1 MSDNIEN
8 PRDDNENEDRNNI
21 FLYNNEISNEGSD
34 SCNVLC
40 LFLFF
45 LSLFFIMIISAD
57 NNTAHTFSSTANNNN
72 NNNNDN
78 NDNNNINS
86 NNSINSNIKNNKNY
100 INNNNNHSNYNNNN
114 FDNDPSIKYR
124 KNNNIYKDN
133 INDEFLKK
141 EDNDNIMNNMLD
153 NILIQC
159 LHFKGVYK
167 IRNKNNNNISDGT
180 FEAKLVTLKLALN
193 NVTKSYI
200 FFYFNPYD
208 NNNINDNIHILNEIP
223 KQYKYLGFN
232 GININKEN
240 RYIFNGE
247 GYNISTFCQLKNN
260 VKKKN
265 QAYKYAHTNIY
276 NNNNNIN
283 GINGINDKC
292 FCNYTINMNQYINK
306 YESVSLREVDES
318 YLYSLKGYILDEQE
332 YYKNYLQNEYIKL
345 YKNYISYIQKY
356 YYTHYTDKENLIHF
370 HSLGNTNEEIIKHQ
384 SKVASG
390 KQNDKELSY
399 VTLKNVKH
407 ESGTI
412 PNQNTEGEY
421 TSNMDNNDGNN
432 KNNDG
437 NNKNNDGNN
446 KTYDEHSKNYDE
458 DNKNYDEHSK
468 NYDEHSKNYDEDN
481 KNYDEDNKNYDEH
494 SKNYDEENKNYDED
508 NKNMNEQVTNAD
520 YDGYIYSNNCN
531 LLISFEGIDID
542 KKYISTKV
550 LNFSIVFNIKSIIEI
565 SLFWSQIGTS
575 GSIPGASRISL
586 ISICLNSLIDIFES
600 LLLLY
605 EVLLSKLLLIHFI
618 LMILLKFLLFTIMEV
633 RYVLIVWKANHQ
645 HEVNEGWEHMQRK
658 LSKLYKY
665 YYGSIFLLILLFYY
679 VFPFFPYILLILYL
693 CWLPQILLDI
703 WRGQRNS
710 VDIKFVFILS
720 LCRLYLPIY
729 IYLYPHNIFQL
740 DTFSQLIDTS
750 NTMFSILVIFIVF
763 IQCIYMFLQRIYG
776 PRYFV
781 NIDLLPHVHNY
792 YKTIDVNFEAGI
804 PECVICMYDIVLK
817 PNKYCVTPCYHIFHE
832 KCLQQWM
839 DIKLECPT
847 CRGPLPNFS

>member
-8 PRDDNENEDRNNI
+8 PRDDNENENEDRNNI

-57 NNTAHTFSSTANNNN
+57 NNTAHTFSSTVSNNNNNNSNNNN
-72 NNNNDN
+72 NNNNN
-78 NDNNNINS
+78 SNS
-86 NNSINSNIKNNKNY
+86 NNNNN
-100 INNNNNHSNYNNNN
+100 NNNNNHINNSNNSNHSSYNNNV
-114 FDNDPSIKYR
+114 DEDPSIKYR
-124 KNNNIYKDN
+124 KNNYIYNDS

-141 EDNDNIMNNMLD
+141 EDNDKVMNDILD

-167 IRNKNNNNISDGT
+167 IINKKNNIKEDININIIEDEKNNDIENIKYKKKKNDKISDGT
-180 FEAKLVTLKLALN
+180 FEAKLITLKLALN

-208 NNNINDNIHILNEIP
+208 NKNNNDNISIRNDIP
-223 KQYKYLGFN
+223 KQYKYIGFN

-240 RYIFNGE
+240 RYIFNGQ
-247 GYNISTFCQLKNN
+247 GYNISTFCQVKNN
-260 VKKKN
+260 VNKKN
-265 QAYKYAHTNIY
+265 DTYKYIYKNIY
-276 NNNNNIN
+276 NNNNNIV
-283 GINGINDKC
+283 INDNC
-292 FCNYTINMNQYINK
+292 LCNYTININQYINK
-306 YESVSLREVDES
+306 YKSVSLREVDES

-345 YKNYISYIQKY
+345 YKNYMSYIQNFY
-356 YYTHYTDKENLIHF
+356 HTHYMDKENIIHS
-370 HSLGNTNEEIIKHQ
+370 HSLGNINEEIIKHQ
-384 SKVASG
+384 SKLESL
-390 KQNDKELSY
+390 KENDKELSY
-399 VTLKNVKH
+399 VTLKNVKY
-407 ESGTI
+407 ENSTI
-412 PNQNTEGEY
+412 PNHNIESEY
-421 TSNMDNNDGNN
+421 TSNINNKERNN
-432 KNNDG
+432 KNND
-437 NNKNNDGNN
+437 NNND
-446 KTYDEHSKNYDE
+446 NYDNNNNNNN
-458 DNKNYDEHSK
+458 DNDNNHNNNNNIDNYNNNDDDH
-468 NYDEHSKNYDEDN
+468 
-481 KNYDEDNKNYDEH
+481 
-494 SKNYDEENKNYDED
+494 
-508 NKNMNEQVTNAD
+508 VTNAHF
-520 YDGYIYSNNCN
+520 DGYIYSNNCN
-531 LLISFEGIDID
+531 LVISLEGTDID

-550 LNFSIVFNIKSIIEI
+550 LNFSVLFNIKSIIEI

-633 RYVLIVWKANHQ
+633 RYVLIVWKANNQ

-665 YYGSIFLLILLFYY
+665 YYGSIFLLILIFYY
-679 VFPFFPYILLILYL
+679 IFPIFPYILLILYL

-710 VDIKFVFILS
+710 IDIKFVFILS

-763 IQCIYMFLQRIYG
+763 IQLIYMLLQRIYG

-792 YKTIDVNFEAGI
+792 YKTIDVNFEVGI

>member
-1 MSDNIEN
+1 MSENIEN
-8 PRDDNENEDRNNI
+8 ARDDNENEDRNEDSNNI
-21 FLYNNEISNEGSD
+21 FLYNNVISNEGGD

-45 LSLFFIMIISAD
+45 LSLFFIMIMSAD
-57 NNTAHTFSSTANNNN
+57 NNTAHTFASTANNNN
-72 NNNNDN
+72 NNS
-78 NDNNNINS
+78 NNNINS
-86 NNSINSNIKNNKNY
+86 NNNNNSNSNH
-100 INNNNNHSNYNNNN
+100 NNNHSNINNHSSYNNNN
-114 FDNDPSIKYR
+114 DDDPSFKYQ
-124 KNNNIYKDN
+124 NSDYIYNDN
-133 INDEFLKK
+133 FNDDEFLKN
-141 EDNDNIMNNMLD
+141 EENDKVMNDMLD

-167 IRNKNNNNISDGT
+167 IKNKKNKKNNIKEDIMFDIIEEDKNKDIENINSKKKIKNKNEQISHGT
-180 FEAKLVTLKLALN
+180 LEAKLVTLKLALN
-193 NVTKSYI
+193 NITKSYI

-208 NNNINDNIHILNEIP
+208 NKNNNDKISIRNDIP
-223 KQYKYLGFN
+223 KQYKYIGFN

-240 RYIFNGE
+240 RYIFNGQ
-247 GYNISTFCQLKNN
+247 GYNISTFCQIKNDI
-260 VKKKN
+260 KKKN
-265 QAYKYAHTNIY
+265 DTYKYGYTNIY
-276 NNNNNIN
+276 NNNNNNNNI
-283 GINGINDKC
+283 GVNDNC
-292 FCNYTINMNQYINK
+292 LCNYTININQYINK

-332 YYKNYLQNEYIKL
+332 YYKNFLQNEYIKL
-345 YKNYISYIQKY
+345 YKNYIDNIQKY
-356 YYTHYTDKENLIHF
+356 YHTHYMDKENILHA
-370 HSLGNTNEEIIKHQ
+370 HELGNINQEIIKNQ
-384 SKVASG
+384 SKL
-390 KQNDKELSY
+390 KDLKENNKEISY
-399 VTLKNVKH
+399 VTLKDV
-407 ESGTI
+407 
-412 PNQNTEGEY
+412 NQENGSMLNDNIQNGYASKVVNSKRTTTNNNE
-421 TSNMDNNDGNN
+421 DNNNN
-432 KNNDG
+432 NN
-437 NNKNNDGNN
+437 N
-446 KTYDEHSKNYDE
+446 E
-458 DNKNYDEHSK
+458 DNHVYIN
-468 NYDEHSKNYDEDN
+468 EDN
-481 KNYDEDNKNYDEH
+481 HVYIN
-494 SKNYDEENKNYDED
+494 EENHFHFNDD
-508 NKNMNEQVTNAD
+508 HNGATNTH

-542 KKYISTKV
+542 KKYISRKV
-550 LNFSIVFNIKSIIEI
+550 LNFSVIFNIKSIIEI

-600 LLLLY
+600 LLILY
-605 EVLLSKLLLIHFI
+605 EILLSKLLLIHFI

-645 HEVNEGWEHMQRK
+645 HEINEGWEYMQRK

-665 YYGSIFLLILLFYY
+665 YYGSIFLLILIFYY
-679 VFPFFPYILLILYL
+679 VFPIFPYILLILYL

-710 VDIKFVFILS
+710 IDIKFVSILS

-729 IYLYPHNIFQL
+729 IYLYPHNIFEL

-750 NTMFSILVIFIVF
+750 NVMFSILIIFIIF
-763 IQCIYMFLQRIYG
+763 IQLIYMFLQRIYG

-804 PECVICMYDIVLK
+804 PECVICMYDIILK

>member
-57 NNTAHTFSSTANNNN
+57 NNTAHTFSSPTNNNN
-72 NNNNDN
+72 NNNNNNTDN
-78 NDNNNINS
+78 NDNSNNS
-86 NNSINSNIKNNKNY
+86 NNSNINNKKNY
-100 INNNNNHSNYNNNN
+100 INNNNNHSNYNNY
-114 FDNDPSIKYR
+114 FDDDPSIKYR

-159 LHFKGVYK
+159 LHFKGAYK
-167 IRNKNNNNISDGT
+167 IRNKNNNNMSDGI

-208 NNNINDNIHILNEIP
+208 NNNTNHNIYILNDIP

-240 RYIFNGE
+240 RYIFNGQ

-265 QAYKYAHTNIY
+265 EAYKYAHTNIY
-276 NNNNNIN
+276 NNNDNNNNNNNNNIN
-283 GINGINDKC
+283 GVNENC
-292 FCNYTINMNQYINK
+292 LCNYTININQYINK

-356 YYTHYTDKENLIHF
+356 YHTHYIEKENMIHF
-370 HSLGNTNEEIIKHQ
+370 HSLGNVNEEIIKHQ
-384 SKVASG
+384 SKLESA

-399 VTLKNVKH
+399 VTLKKVKH

-412 PNQNTEGEY
+412 PNHNTEREY
-421 TSNMDNNDGNN
+421 TSNVDNNDGNN

-437 NNKNNDGNN
+437 NNKNNDENNNNNDGNNNNNDGNN
-446 KTYDEHSKNYDE
+446 KYNDVN
-458 DNKNYDEHSK
+458 NKNNDVNNKYNDVNNKYNDGH
-468 NYDEHSKNYDEDN
+468 N
-481 KNYDEDNKNYDEH
+481 KNNNEH
-494 SKNYDEENKNYDED
+494 
-508 NKNMNEQVTNAD
+508 VTNAH

-550 LNFSIVFNIKSIIEI
+550 LNFSILFNIKSIIEI

-740 DTFSQLIDTS
+740 DNFSQLIDTS
-750 NTMFSILVIFIVF
+750 NTMFSILIIFIVF
-763 IQCIYMFLQRIYG
+763 IQCIYMLLQRIYG